1 MDVHA
6 IGSHHIDTA
15 AACHRSCEERF
26 AVQPKTHAQR
36 PASKQCAPTCIR
48 FQPGMM
54 PASSGVLLNARA
66 GGPSSSSTAQL
77 CRDSG
82 GVVFV

>member
-1 MDVHA
+1 M
-6 IGSHHIDTA
+6 
-15 AACHRSCEERF
+15 
-26 AVQPKTHAQR
+26 QPKTRAQR

-48 FQPGMM
+48 SQPGMM

-66 GGPSSSSTAQL
+66 GGPSSSATAQL
-77 CRDSG
+77 CCDSG